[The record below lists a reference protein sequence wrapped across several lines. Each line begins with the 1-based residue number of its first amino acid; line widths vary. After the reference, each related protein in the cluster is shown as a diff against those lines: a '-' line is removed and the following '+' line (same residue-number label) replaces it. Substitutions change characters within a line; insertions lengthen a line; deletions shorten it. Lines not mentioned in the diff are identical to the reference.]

1 MKIFMLYLPLLA
13 AVATRFLLIDLERSE
28 ILYGASLLF
37 GSHPTAHTAHLK
49 GSGN

>member
-1 MKIFMLYLPLLA
+1 MKIFTLYLLLLA

-28 ILYGASLLF
+28 ILYGPSLLF
-37 GSHPTAHTAHLK
+37 GSHPTAHTSHLK